1 MKTETQCNRAEQPW
15 QMLRVQQNIGTNRD
29 KGRDAGDTKPRA
41 SEEQENPVTH
51 LWNTREGGKAR
62 RRAFCDW
69 SINCESRPET
79 WRGGAASAMVSRR
92 DHHELTN
99 VQWSNP
105 MDATTAPS
113 VFAQAVSRK
122 CVWIKEILSQVTML
136 TPLPRSERV
145 GKSTKGKSRKLN
157 ANYI

>member
-1 MKTETQCNRAEQPW
+1 MKTETQCSRAEQPW
-15 QMLRVQQNIGTNRD
+15 QMLRVQQNKGRNRD
-29 KGRDAGDTKPRA
+29 KDLDAGDTRPRA
-41 SEEQENPVTH
+41 SEEQENPVTQ

-62 RRAFCDW
+62 SKAFWDS
-69 SINCESRPET
+69 SINCESRPES
-79 WRGGAASAMVSRR
+79 WRGGAASAMVNRR

-122 CVWIKEILSQVTML
+122 WIWIKEILSQVTML

-145 GKSTKGKSRKLN
+145 GKSTKGNSRKVN